1 MSGSP
6 VTDWEGVEA
15 YYTFADSPLMITIFL
30 ILTVA
35 VVVGVIAQS
44 AKHENEAFKRF
55 PDGE

>member
-1 MSGSP
+1 M
-6 VTDWEGVEA
+6 TDWEGVEA
-15 YYTFADSPLMITIFL
+15 YFTFADSPLMIALFL
-30 ILTVA
+30 VLTAA